1 MHEGAAKGAPKFRP
15 DRNFAA
21 TLRPP
26 GGGLATGC
34 RRPPWLTAG
43 AGTVPGRLVPVTF
56 GTDRRG
62 RLAYPVLLLLGV
74 VDAAGYSV
82 IGPIL
87 PAVQRATGASVLT
100 VSLLAGCFPL
110 AMLGGFVVAG
120 RLAHAGRT
128 RTALAGGLGCLIAG
142 SVVFAVTVDLP
153 ALFAA
158 RTVMGVGSGG
168 LWMAITFRTL
178 EYRPGQ
184 EYLSMSRVYAA
195 YSVGA
200 LVGPGLATLRGVH
213 APFVAY
219 AVLLVACL
227 PPALALPAPA
237 SGRTLRRD
245 PAMLRSRRFWVAA
258 MAIMFA
264 ILAPGILDGV
274 LPLHLASHLS
284 QTQIGLAYTATAIL
298 IALASALAGNAR
310 PARALMVGS
319 AGIVTG
325 VCLAGAT
332 AHVPTWLVALTL
344 IGLGAGAAQTGATG
358 ILLDTV
364 PTERIITAMVVWSQM
379 GIAGYLVAPVLG
391 GPLAAGLGF
400 RWLGLLPLTAALLLG
415 GLAVYARRPRGF
427 EADPAV

>member
-1 MHEGAAKGAPKFRP
+1 MREGAAKGAPKFRP

-21 TLRPP
+21 PLRPP
-26 GGGLATGC
+26 SDGLATGC
-34 RRPPWLTAG
+34 RHPPWLTAG

-62 RLAYPVLLLLGV
+62 RLAHPVLLLLGV

-128 RTALAGGLGCLIAG
+128 RTALAGG
-142 SVVFAVTVDLP
+142 
-153 ALFAA
+153 
-158 RTVMGVGSGG
+158 
-168 LWMAITFRTL
+168 
-178 EYRPGQ
+178 
-184 EYLSMSRVYAA
+184 
-195 YSVGA
+195 
-200 LVGPGLATLRGVH
+200 
-213 APFVAY
+213 
-219 AVLLVACL
+219 
-227 PPALALPAPA
+227 
-237 SGRTLRRD
+237 
-245 PAMLRSRRFWVAA
+245 
-258 MAIMFA
+258 
-264 ILAPGILDGV
+264 
-274 LPLHLASHLS
+274 
-284 QTQIGLAYTATAIL
+284 
-298 IALASALAGNAR
+298 
-310 PARALMVGS
+310 
-319 AGIVTG
+319 
-325 VCLAGAT
+325 
-332 AHVPTWLVALTL
+332 
-344 IGLGAGAAQTGATG
+344 
-358 ILLDTV
+358 LLDTV